1 MTFLTG
7 FLIGLAV
14 GALAGGSLGAL
25 IVGALQLARRH
36 EVPYGREVQW

>member
-25 IVGALQLARRH
+25 IVGCLQLARRQERFYDG
-36 EVPYGREVQW
+36 EVGW

>member
-25 IVGALQLARRH
+25 IVGALQLARHQER
-36 EVPYGREVQW
+36 YYDTEVQW

>member
-7 FLIGLAV
+7 FLVGLAV

-25 IVGALQLARRH
+25 IVGCLQLARH
-36 EVPYGREVQW
+36 QEQHYDSEVRW